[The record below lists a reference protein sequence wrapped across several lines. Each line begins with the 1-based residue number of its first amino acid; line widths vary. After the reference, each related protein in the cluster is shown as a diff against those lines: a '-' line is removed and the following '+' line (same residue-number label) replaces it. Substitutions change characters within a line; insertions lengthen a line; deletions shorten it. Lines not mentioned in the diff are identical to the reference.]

1 MSGVFFSFS
10 LLVTA
15 QDSVKSTNEVPIKSA
30 ALQPAATC
38 KAVKSQPIPPPTDP
52 VENFCGEYNQSLP
65 GQVARVFSETIT
77 FPIVMF
83 GIAIPDAIINNEPS
97 NIKQIPGL
105 SQTGSYYVAHPK
117 VWELANQTVV
127 TPVYSIVSIPL
138 LPIYFIYRS
147 IAN

>member
-1 MSGVFFSFS
+1 
-10 LLVTA
+10 
-15 QDSVKSTNEVPIKSA
+15 
-30 ALQPAATC
+30 
-38 KAVKSQPIPPPTDP
+38 
-52 VENFCGEYNQSLP
+52 
-65 GQVARVFSETIT
+65 
-77 FPIVMF
+77 MF